1 MKLHDQFASFTQIS
15 TSEWLLT
22 VASINELQMNASI
35 DLVFCCFFFFF
46 LSLFSI
52 DFRKIKTSRRE
63 SDYVRK
69 SILFF

>member
-15 TSEWLLT
+15 TNEWLLT
-22 VASINELQMNASI
+22 VASVNELQMNASI
-35 DLVFCCFFFFF
+35 DLVFCCFFF